1 MRRATTHVATARIA
15 LKPETLRRLKNLM
28 SKGVTYDEFINE
40 LLDLRQNHILVPRS
54 LEGIDKIKSILKTED
69 DEVAIRFLINLSLAF
84 LDSEVGL
91 THAKTIKTALEKTL
105 ESKSSA

>member
-1 MRRATTHVATARIA
+1 MEKATARIA
-15 LKPETLRRLKNLM
+15 LRRKTFKRLKAMM
-28 SKGVTYDEFINE
+28 SKDETYDEFINR
-40 LLDLRQNHILVPRS
+40 LLDLKQNCVFVQRS
-54 LEGIDKIKSILKTED
+54 LDGIDKVKAILKTDD

-91 THAKTIKTALEKTL
+91 THAKTIKQALEKTL